1 MARTFATPEDLT
13 AWWGKPAPENAA
25 GLLRSASSLVGRYT
39 RAALYRT
46 TAEGLP
52 SDQVVAE
59 AFRDA
64 TTSQAAFWASNGIDP
79 SAGSLA
85 EMGKGHAIG
94 KSIKGASVNYSVTLV
109 ENSNRARTEAVTALC
124 EEAWLILDQAGLV
137 NGQPV

>member
-1 MARTFATPEDLT
+1 MRTYATADDL
-13 AWWGKPAPENAA
+13 AEWWGKAAPDNAT

-39 RAALYRT
+39 RAAVYAT
-46 TAEGLP
+46 TYEGMP
-52 SDQVVAE
+52 DDPDVAE

-64 TTSQAAFWASNGIDP
+64 TTSQAAFWASNEIDP

-85 EMGKGHAIG
+85 EVAKGHAIG

-109 ENSNRARTEAVTALC
+109 ENSNRARTEAVNTLC
-124 EEAWLILDQAGLV
+124 EEAWLILDNAGLV